1 MKYATLSLVVMA
13 LAGAVSCSRNAG
25 SAGSSAAAAGPPE
38 ISVVKA
44 ARGRIESVIPI
55 TGALLSTVQVD
66 VKTEQTGRLIEAPPR
81 EGESVKRGQVLA
93 RLDDTQYRLSEQQ
106 SRAGVAVAVAAL
118 ERTRIAVHHADR
130 ELERARQVQ
139 TSGGITQKDF
149 QTAEWASRDARAQL
163 QLAEA
168 QLEQARQALAL
179 SEKHLRDC
187 TIVSPLDGEVQTHM
201 HNAGIYLDTRET
213 LVRLVDNSQLELEAA
228 VPSNELGRVRPGQT
242 ARFTVD
248 SFPGVTFGA
257 TVLKVAPALLEQTRS
272 VKIRMA
278 VPNPERRLKAGM
290 FARGAILVGVR
301 DGALLLPAAAVTR
314 DAADPAAGAVLV
326 VAEGRLR
333 KRPVQLGAEQKG
345 QIEIVRGLT
354 AEEVVAADPQ
364 TAPAE
369 GEPVR
374 VKQ

>member
-13 LAGAVSCSRNAG
+13 LAGAVGCSRNAG

-38 ISVVKA
+38 IGVIKA

-106 SRAGVAVAVAAL
+106 SRAAVAVAVAAL

-290 FARGAILVGVR
+290 FAKGAIVVGVR
-301 DGALLLPAAAVTR
+301 EDALLLPASALAR
-314 DAADPAAGAVLV
+314 SAADPAAATVLV
-326 VAEGRLR
+326 VEDGKIRRRA
-333 KRPVQLGAEQKG
+333 VQLGAEQDGKV
-345 QIEIVRGLT
+345 EIVRGL
-354 AEEVVAADPQ
+354 APADVLVADPQ

-369 GEPVR
+369 GQPVR
-374 VKQ
+374 VKN

>member
-13 LAGAVSCSRNAG
+13 LAGAVGCSRNAG
-25 SAGSSAAAAGPPE
+25 SAGPSAAAGGPPE
-38 ISVVKA
+38 ISVVKP

-55 TGALLSTVQVD
+55 TGGLLSTVQVD

-106 SRAGVAVAVAAL
+106 SRAAVAVAVAAL

-149 QTAEWASRDARAQL
+149 QTAEWAARDARAQL

-179 SEKHLRDC
+179 SEKRLRDC
-187 TIVSPLDGEVQTHM
+187 TIVSPLDGEVQIHT

-257 TVLKVAPALLEQTRS
+257 TVLKLAPALLEQTRS
-272 VKIRMA
+272 VKVRMA

-301 DGALLLPAAAVTR
+301 DGALLLPVGAVTR
-314 DAADPAAGAVLV
+314 DAADPAAGTVLV
-326 VAEGRLR
+326 VADGRLR

-374 VKQ
+374 VKR

>member
-1 MKYATLSLVVMA
+1 MKYAGLSLVVIV
-13 LAGAVSCSRNAG
+13 LAGAVGCSRNAG
-25 SAGSSAAAAGPPE
+25 STASSAAAAGPPE
-38 ISVVKA
+38 ISVVKP

-55 TGALLSTVQVD
+55 TGSLLSTVQVD
-66 VKTEQTGRLIEAPPR
+66 VKTEQTGRLVQAPPR

-93 RLDDTQYRLSEQQ
+93 RLDDTQYRLSAQQ
-106 SRAGVAVAVAAL
+106 SQAAVTVAEAGV
-118 ERTRIAVHHADR
+118 ERARIAVQHADR
-130 ELERARQVQ
+130 ELERAGQVQ

-149 QTAEWASRDARAQL
+149 QSAEWAARDARAQL
-163 QLAEA
+163 RLAEA

-179 SEKHLRDC
+179 SEKRLRDC
-187 TIVSPLDGEVQTHM
+187 TIVSPLDGEVQIHM

-213 LVRLVDNSQLELEAA
+213 LVRLVDNSQLELEAT
-228 VPSNELGRVRPGQT
+228 VPSNELGRVRPGQ
-242 ARFTVD
+242 AVRFTVD

-257 TVLKVAPALLEQTRS
+257 TVLKLAPALLEQTRS
-272 VKIRMA
+272 VKVRMA

-290 FARGAILVGVR
+290 FARGAILVGAR
-301 DGALLLPAAAVTR
+301 DDALLLPAAAVTR

-326 VAEGRLR
+326 VADGRLR

-374 VKQ
+374 VKR

>member
-1 MKYATLSLVVMA
+1 MA
-13 LAGAVSCSRNAG
+13 LAGAVGCSRNAG
-25 SAGSSAAAAGPPE
+25 SAGPSAAAGGPPE
-38 ISVVKA
+38 ISVVKP

-55 TGALLSTVQVD
+55 TGGLLSTVQVD

-106 SRAGVAVAVAAL
+106 SRAAVAVAVAAL

-149 QTAEWASRDARAQL
+149 QTAEWAARDARAQL

-179 SEKHLRDC
+179 SEKRLRDC
-187 TIVSPLDGEVQTHM
+187 TIVSPLDGEVQIHT

-257 TVLKVAPALLEQTRS
+257 TVLKLAPALLEQTRS
-272 VKIRMA
+272 VKVRMA

-301 DGALLLPAAAVTR
+301 DGALLLPVGAVTR
-314 DAADPAAGAVLV
+314 DAADPAAGTVLV
-326 VAEGRLR
+326 VADGRLR
-333 KRPVQLGAEQKG
+333 KQPVQLGAEEKG

-374 VKQ
+374 VKR